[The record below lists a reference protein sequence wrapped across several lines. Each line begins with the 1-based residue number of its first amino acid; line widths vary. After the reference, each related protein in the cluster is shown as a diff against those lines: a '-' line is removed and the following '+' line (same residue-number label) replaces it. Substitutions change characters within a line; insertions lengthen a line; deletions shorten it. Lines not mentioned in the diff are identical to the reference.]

1 MQVGEKRGKQAGK
14 DIQPTTI
21 EKKIVIR
28 RRANR
33 AFCQELLAPQYC
45 ARATPEERCRASS
58 GKEQPGLALQSGGL
72 RIYPKTFS

>member
-1 MQVGEKRGKQAGK
+1 
-14 DIQPTTI
+14 
-21 EKKIVIR
+21 
-28 RRANR
+28 
-33 AFCQELLAPQYC
+33 LAPQYC